1 MNLPKQVEY
10 IIDTLETA
18 GFEAYAV
25 GGCVRDYLIGNIP
38 KDWDITTSALPEQ
51 TKKLFPHSFD
61 TGIQHGTITA
71 VIDNTNYEITTYR
84 IDGSYNDFRHPS
96 EVTFTQKIEEDLSR
110 RDFTMNAIAY
120 NKIRGFCDPFGGR
133 DDINSKIIRGVGN
146 PDKRFKEDA
155 LRMLR
160 GIRFSAQLNFRIE
173 ETTYN
178 SINENACLIK
188 NISVERIRD
197 ELNKLLLSP
206 NPDKI
211 TELKN
216 TNLLK
221 NILPFLEEKV
231 YPNCEIIKTL
241 KYLAENKNNLSN
253 ISLFYCCLLKDMTKK
268 ETETIMK
275 SLKFD
280 TKTLKE
286 TSVLNECLRQEIGK
300 NPYEIRKFISK
311 ISKITFARL
320 LEIKRAIYHENPA
333 ELIKIENTD
342 KIFKSIIENNDPLS
356 LKELKINGNTLM
368 ELGIT
373 NGKEIGKILNFCLEE
388 VLKNPAANTREN
400 LIAISLAKK

>member
-25 GGCVRDYLIGNIP
+25 GGCVRDYLIGNTP

-120 NKIRGFCDPFGGR
+120 NKIKGFCDPFGGR
-133 DDINSKIIRGVGN
+133 NDIKAKIIRGVGN

-160 GIRFSAQLNFRIE
+160 GIRFSAQLNFGIE

-178 SINENACLIK
+178 SISENACLIK

-206 NPDKI
+206 NPNKI

-221 NILPFLEEKV
+221 NILPFLEEKI
-231 YPNCEIIKTL
+231 YLNCEIIKNL
-241 KYLAENKNNLSN
+241 RYLAENKNNLSN

-286 TSVLNECLRQEIGK
+286 TSILNEGLRQEIEK
-300 NPYEIRKFISK
+300 NPYEIRKSISK
-311 ISKITFARL
+311 TSKITFARL
-320 LEIKRAIYHENPA
+320 LEIKRAIYHENPS
-333 ELIKIENTD
+333 ELIKIKNAD
-342 KIFKSIIENNDPLS
+342 KMFKNIIENNDPLS

-368 ELGIT
+368 ELGVT

-388 VLKNPAANTREN
+388 VLKNPTANTREN
-400 LIAISLAKK
+400 LIAISLTKK

>member
-188 NISVERIRD
+188 NISVEIIRD